1 MTTQGKGQA
10 RGSDGSS
17 SFTEELSDG
26 TKINYANKVIN
37 NNGNMW
43 RILDHGAIS
52 LGDKWD
58 LMYVGMYQNIDWD
71 NNLGTEWWTVG
82 GRPMYNVRLSVFSPP
97 TRNGMRNGAISK
109 TAITFPVMPQRLTPA
124 FPPTAVAMAPRWK
137 SGGNTMVI

>member
-1 MTTQGKGQA
+1 

-17 SFTEELSDG
+17 SFTEELPDG

-37 NNGNMW
+37 NNGDMW

-82 GRPMYNVRLSVFSPP
+82 VRPMY
-97 TRNGMRNGAISK
+97 K
-109 TAITFPVMPQRLTPA
+109 
-124 FPPTAVAMAPRWK
+124 W
-137 SGGNTMVI
+137 

>member
-1 MTTQGKGQA
+1 MFTAEHTQSMLKGYNKFVVQYATDAMTTQGKGQA

-17 SFTEELSDG
+17 SFTEELPDG

-37 NNGNMW
+37 NNGDMW

-71 NNLGTEWWTVG
+71 NNLVLSGNR
-82 GRPMYNVRLSVFSPP
+82 GRTSNVQVDANHEYPAGSRL
-97 TRNGMRNGAISK
+97 RQREIS
-109 TAITFPVMPQRLTPA
+109 ADR
-124 FPPTAVAMAPRWK
+124 R
-137 SGGNTMVI
+137 S